1 MNCNWTADLKPRCA
15 WLAILALVVAVAA
28 VPAAGDELW
37 VAPGEKNDHEVGD
50 WGVTN
55 TGEAHF
61 VFGVPDDLAQL
72 DGVVVVLL
80 GKKNTDL
87 TYDLAL
93 SIAQDGQAQDAF
105 TASADGLPL
114 TLFKDQITEVDVTG
128 LFPAALAAGDDN
140 VALSFSTQP
149 NGQAHVAGLKV
160 TYQRSNPLAGVACAD
175 DEVMRG
181 YDDAGDPICVAENDI
196 LAPLDCPD
204 GSVFVSFDEGSGQP
218 VCVAVNDLLGV
229 LDCPADQVF
238 VGFDESTGEP
248 LCVARQTL
256 LAGVQCGSE
265 QVLAGFDVDG
275 LPICIA
281 FSTILGGAGGGGGGG
296 GDADQFGIDD
306 VSVIEGDSGT
316 VNAVFTVTLSAAL
329 GFASSVDF
337 ATADG
342 SATVADDDYVANSG
356 TLNFAAGETSKT
368 ITVVVNGD
376 TDVEPTET
384 FTVILSNAVGADLG
398 KSVGV
403 GEIVSD
409 DLPDGR

>member
-1 MNCNWTADLKPRCA
+1 MNCNRTADLKPRCA

-28 VPAAGDELW
+28 VPAAGDEFW

-61 VFGVPDDLAQL
+61 VFAVPDDLAQL

-80 GKKNTDL
+80 GKKDRNL
-87 TYDLAL
+87 TYDVAL
-93 SIAQDGQAQDAF
+93 SIAQDGQDHDAF

-114 TLFKDQITEVDVTG
+114 TLVEDQITEVDVTA

-140 VALSFSTQP
+140 VALSFSSQP

-196 LAPLDCPD
+196 LAPLDCPAD
-204 GSVFVSFDEGSGQP
+204 HVFT
-218 VCVAVNDLLGV
+218 
-229 LDCPADQVF
+229 
-238 VGFDESTGEP
+238 GFDESTGEP
-248 LCVARQTL
+248 VCVPRQTL
-256 LAGVQCGSE
+256 LAGVQCGSQE
-265 QVLAGFDVDG
+265 VLAGFDVDG

-384 FTVILSNAVGADLG
+384 FTVTLSNAVGADLG